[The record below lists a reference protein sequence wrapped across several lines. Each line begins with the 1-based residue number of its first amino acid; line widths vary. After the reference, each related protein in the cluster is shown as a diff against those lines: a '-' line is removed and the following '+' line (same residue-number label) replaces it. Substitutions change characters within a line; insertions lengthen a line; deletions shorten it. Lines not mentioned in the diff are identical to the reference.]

1 MRDKDQLSPHSS
13 RSESKSPISE
23 EAEKKR
29 KRSVSNESKSSG
41 SKSRSRSRSYSSD
54 RDGYRLHIAD
64 IGDHVR
70 RSDLE
75 KVFAPFGNLK
85 ELWLTHSSPIFG
97 FAVFKTKE
105 SSIAALKGADGVNV
119 GGSRIR
125 VTHARPRTRG
135 QGRRFFHPNMRCY
148 QCGYAG
154 HFYRDCPDL
163 DDSKGYDSR
172 SARRNSRR
180 DRDRDYY
187 SDRDYGRRRQRSSRR
202 YDDYDGYRRSGGR
215 RYRY

>member
-1 MRDKDQLSPHSS
+1 MRDKEQQSPHSS
-13 RSESKSPISE
+13 RSDSKSPASE
-23 EAEKKR
+23 DGEKKR
-29 KRSVSNESKSSG
+29 KRSVSNESKSSA
-41 SKSRSRSRSYSSD
+41 SKSRSRSRSYSSE

-70 RSDLE
+70 KSDLE
-75 KVFAPFGNLK
+75 KVFSPYGNLK

-105 SSIAALKGADGVNV
+105 CASAALKGADGVNV

-163 DDSKGYDSR
+163 DDSKGLMVLWVSL
-172 SARRNSRR
+172 
-180 DRDRDYY
+180 
-187 SDRDYGRRRQRSSRR
+187 YGLVTR
-202 YDDYDGYRRSGGR
+202 YKWILSWFS
-215 RYRY
+215 